1 MCTVQ
6 SLHYLKA
13 VGQTLPKIGNS
24 IFFFLLGVKSDCHEI
39 LSGVSIYEYLL
50 KTNFN

>member
-13 VGQTLPKIGNS
+13 AGYNDFAQDRKFD
-24 IFFFLLGVKSDCHEI
+24 FFFFLGVKSDCHEI
-39 LSGVSIYEYLL
+39 LSGVSIYEYPE
-50 KTNFN
+50 NEF